1 MKYPVIVLMALSMIV
16 GSVGITAQK
25 DKGKDKNP
33 QKFELKTK
41 QDSLSYAIGVAVMKN
56 MKDQGLD
63 SLNMNALLQGFKDVT
78 DNKTLITP
86 EAANQYVNDYFY
98 KLYAKKAEKDKSKQM
113 DWLTEN
119 KKKEGVKVTPSGL
132 QYKVE
137 KEGTGAKPTA
147 ASKVKVHYEGTLIDG
162 TKFDSSYD
170 RGEPIEFALSGVIKG
185 WTEGLQL
192 MTPGSIYYLYIP
204 YDLGYGE
211 KGAGGQIPPFATLIF
226 KVELLEV
233 K

>member
-1 MKYPVIVLMALSMIV
+1 MKYPVIVMMVLSMVI
-16 GSVGITAQK
+16 GSLSLSAQK
-25 DKGKDKNP
+25 DKNKNKNP
-33 QKFELKTK
+33 QKFELKSK
-41 QDSLSYAIGVAVMKN
+41 KDSLSYCIGVAVMKN
-56 MKDQGLD
+56 MKDQGID
-63 SLNMNALLQGFKDVT
+63 SLNMDAMLQGFKDVF
-78 DNKTLITP
+78 DSKTVVTP

-98 KLYAKKAEKDKSKQM
+98 KMYAKKSEKDKLKQTE
-113 DWLTEN
+113 WLNEN
-119 KKKEGVKVTPSGL
+119 KKKEGIKVTSSGL

-137 KEGTGAKPTA
+137 KEGTGVKPTA

-170 RGEPIEFALSGVIKG
+170 RGEPIEFALNGVIKG

-204 YDLGYGE
+204 YELGYGE
-211 KGAGGQIPPFATLIF
+211 KGAGAQIPPYATLIF